1 MFSKIKSLE
10 IIKKIVLGVF
20 LLTIGLFGMLQNFDG
35 LLGNKYDGTV
45 LAMDM
50 NIPESDTSPPGR
62 TMLSLL
68 LSPTEAWV
76 LRDLLE
82 EIAKGSSTSPSTSGP
97 NYISTPSRSPK

>member
-1 MFSKIKSLE
+1 MTSREEKNVREWRMAKDVAPRLR
-10 IIKKIVLGVF
+10 
-20 LLTIGLFGMLQNFDG
+20 
-35 LLGNKYDGTV
+35 
-45 LAMDM
+45 DM

-82 EIAKGSSTSPSTSGP
+82 EIAKGSSTSASIPTTSIP
-97 NYISTPSRSPK
+97 STPSPNPR

>member
-1 MFSKIKSLE
+1 MTSREEKNVREWRMATDVAPRLR
-10 IIKKIVLGVF
+10 
-20 LLTIGLFGMLQNFDG
+20 
-35 LLGNKYDGTV
+35 
-45 LAMDM
+45 DM

-82 EIAKGSSTSPSTSGP
+82 EIARGSTTSPSTSGP